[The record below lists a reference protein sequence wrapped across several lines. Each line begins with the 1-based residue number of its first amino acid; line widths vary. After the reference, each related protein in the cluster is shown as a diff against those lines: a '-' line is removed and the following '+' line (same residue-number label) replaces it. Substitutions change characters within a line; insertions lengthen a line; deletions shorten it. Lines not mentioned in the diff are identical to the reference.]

1 MTDISL
7 FRTIQLFWPLLIEP
21 LDEDKWFDDDYDGPR
36 YDTPEQQI
44 PLLPDLFSA
53 FSTSWQSMN
62 SPHSDEL
69 PKGVY
74 VHGIFFTFDKKL
86 GVCVCANYK
95 ISPSIL
101 RSTKAFKDTVNWLV
115 DDIGFDS
122 WLDTHFTFKHDR
134 KRFSLSSS
142 ASVERIV
149 APVECYDR
157 FFFKWDSIEDIDN
170 VELAL
175 SRENDAY
182 NIIRRPEEHK
192 KELELVNN
200 RIEDLTKII
209 EARGCDPNDSESIRR
224 DKRTLKSYEFVN
236 DHKTQYFFGTMS

>member
-7 FRTIQLFWPLLIEP
+7 FSTIQLFWPLLIEP
-21 LDEDKWFDDDYDGPR
+21 FDEDEWFDDDYNGPT

-44 PLLPDLFSA
+44 PLLPDLFST

-62 SPHSDEL
+62 SPHSDKL

-95 ISPSIL
+95 ISPDIL
-101 RSTKAFKDTVNWLV
+101 LSTKAFKDTVNWLA

-122 WLDTHFTFKHDR
+122 WLNTHFIFKHDG
-134 KRFSLSSS
+134 KRFSLTSS

-149 APVECYDR
+149 APMECYDQ
-157 FFFKWDSIEDIDN
+157 FFFKWDSIEDIDD
-170 VELAL
+170 VDLAL

-182 NIIRRPEEHK
+182 NIIRRPEKHK
-192 KELELVNN
+192 EKLELVNN
-200 RIEDLTKII
+200 RIERMSKLI
-209 EARGCDPNDSESIRR
+209 EARGDDPNDSEVIGW
-224 DKRTLKSYEFVN
+224 DKRTLKSYDFVN
-236 DHKTQYFFGTMS
+236 DHKAQYFFGHIS